1 MFAIDKAN
9 KARILVVAGDP
20 VDRSFLEGLL
30 APLGGEVSF
39 ASSLP
44 EMAARAAEEKP
55 DLVML
60 DAELLQE
67 GGAEDLSRFRTGEA
81 TGAAPVLLIVG
92 RDRLAERVKLLEY
105 GADDLISWP
114 IDELELAARIK
125 TFVRLKRTND
135 RLAETRAY
143 IGELAKKITGV
154 LKKIDPFEF
163 NLETGFQELLQAT
176 FFAGASRGPE
186 AVFVG
191 VRDAEGALAGWL
203 YKKGEN
209 PELLVLDCP
218 DLCCPEQETVCSNR
232 VGELFGSGDEQTFS
246 DPLLVQRLGIVR
258 NFVGYRS
265 DPLVMLAFN
274 YPSPVSGYEEGIF
287 RNLMAYGHFLKVVSD
302 QVKEVENA
310 FLYTVGALARAAEAN
325 DEETGNHIQ
334 RVGVL
339 AGLLAGELGC
349 PASFVKTIEYSARM
363 HDVGKIHIHPDI
375 LRKPGPL
382 SAQEW
387 ETVKLH
393 TVYGAR
399 ILGDEPKLAM
409 AREIALSHHEKWD
422 GSGYPRGLKGGAI
435 PLAARIA
442 ALVDIYDALRNKRS
456 YKPAYPH
463 GEACRIIAEG
473 DGRVE
478 PSHFDPEVLN
488 AFLRLAPV
496 FEQTYERLKDRPAEA

>member
-1 MFAIDKAN
+1 MFAIN
-9 KARILVVAGDP
+9 KARILVVDADP

-30 APLGGEVSF
+30 APLGGEVFF

-44 EMAARAAEEKP
+44 EMAAGAAEKKP
-55 DLVML
+55 DLVIL

-67 GGAEDLSRFRTGEA
+67 GGAEDLRRFRTDEA
-81 TGAAPVLLIVG
+81 TGAVPVLLLVG

-105 GADDLISWP
+105 GADDFISWP
-114 IDELELAARIK
+114 IDELELAARLK
-125 TFVRLKRTND
+125 TLLRLKRTND
-135 RLAETRAY
+135 RLTETRVH
-143 IGELAKKITGV
+143 IGKMAKKITGV
-154 LKKIDPFEF
+154 LKKINPFEF
-163 NLETGFQELLQAT
+163 NLESGFQELLRAT
-176 FFAGASRGPE
+176 LFAGGLDGGPE

-191 VRDAEGALAGWL
+191 VRDEEGSLVSWL

-218 DLCCPEQETVCSNR
+218 DLCCPEQETICSNR
-232 VGELFGSGDEQTFS
+232 ARGLSGSGEEQPAF
-246 DPLLVQRLGIVR
+246 DPLLFRRLGAVR

-274 YPSPVSGYEEGIF
+274 YPYPVGVYEEGIF

-310 FLYTVGALARAAEAN
+310 FLYAVGALARVAEAN
-325 DEETGNHIQ
+325 DEETGNHIL

-339 AGLLAGELGC
+339 ARLVAEELSC
-349 PASFVKTIEYSARM
+349 PASFVRTIEYAARM

-387 ETVKLH
+387 ETVKLD
-393 TVYGAR
+393 TVYGAK

-409 AREIALSHHEKWD
+409 AREIALCHHEKWD
-422 GSGYPRGLKGGAI
+422 GSGYPQGLKEGKI
-435 PLAARIA
+435 PPAARIA
-442 ALVDIYDALRNKRS
+442 SLVDVYDALRNKRS
-456 YKPAYPH
+456 YKPAYAH
-463 GEACRIIAEG
+463 GEACRIITEG

-496 FEQTYERLKDRPAEA
+496 FEYTYERLKDQPAGE